1 MIKQLKTD
9 NMKNINL
16 FDEFIKKYPANEET
30 KELIINFI
38 DSLAIVL
45 EATTGPLAGMSIEQL
60 KKVTKEAFPST
71 DLPDKFFDL
80 FIKLALLKNEQNA
93 LTLLGLQMGKIYST
107 TAYGN
112 KPRQVGVYDR
122 GKIYSTTAYGNN
134 PREVGHIEGNQNYS
148 GRGWELKK
156 TCGDLGSGKIYS
168 KTNDFAR
175 SYKNQVGYFEAGKIY
190 SGKKESMS
198 LLKDQVGYFE
208 AGKIYRGTGNSASQV
223 GIYDGGY
230 STGVAAAFFLIL

>member
-1 MIKQLKTD
+1 M
-9 NMKNINL
+9 
-16 FDEFIKKYPANEET
+16 NEEA
-30 KELIINFI
+30 KELMINFI
-38 DSLAIVL
+38 DSLAIEL
-45 EATTGPLAGMSIEQL
+45 EGGMSIEQL
-60 KKVTKEAFPST
+60 KKFNKESLHST
-71 DLPDKFFDL
+71 ERIPDKMFDL
-80 FIKLALLKNEQNA
+80 FIKLALLKNEQTA

-112 KPRQVGVYDR
+112 KSRQVGVYDR

-134 PREVGHIEGNQNYS
+134 PREVGYIEGNQNYS

-156 TCGDLGSGKIYS
+156 TCGDLGSGKIYR

-198 LLKDQVGYFE
+198 LLRDQVGYFE

>member
-1 MIKQLKTD
+1 M
-9 NMKNINL
+9 
-16 FDEFIKKYPANEET
+16 DEFINESSMNEEA
-30 KELIINFI
+30 KEVIINLVDNI
-38 DSLAIVL
+38 AILL
-45 EATTGPLAGMSIEQL
+45 EGGMSIEQL
-60 KKVTKEAFPST
+60 KKEALHST
-71 DLPDKFFDL
+71 ENEGIPDELKDAY
-80 FIKLALLKNEQNA
+80 IKIALLKNEQTA

-112 KPRQVGVYDR
+112 KSRQVGVYDR

-134 PREVGHIEGNQNYS
+134 PREVGYIEGNQNYS

-156 TCGDLGSGKIYS
+156 TCGDLGSGKIYR

-198 LLKDQVGYFE
+198 LLRDQVGYFE

>member
-1 MIKQLKTD
+1 M
-9 NMKNINL
+9 
-16 FDEFIKKYPANEET
+16 DEFINESSMNEEA
-30 KELIINFI
+30 KEVIINLVDNI
-38 DSLAIVL
+38 AILL
-45 EATTGPLAGMSIEQL
+45 EGGMSIEQL
-60 KKVTKEAFPST
+60 KKEALHST
-71 DLPDKFFDL
+71 ENEGIPDELKDAY
-80 FIKLALLKNEQNA
+80 IKIALLKNEQTA

-112 KPRQVGVYDR
+112 KPRKVGY
-122 GKIYSTTAYGNN
+122 
-134 PREVGHIEGNQNYS
+134 IEGKQNYS

-156 TCGDLGSGKIYS
+156 ACEDLGSGEIYCA
-168 KTNDFAR
+168 TNDFAT
-175 SYKNQVGYFEAGKIY
+175 SCKNQVGYFKAGKIY

-198 LLKDQVGYFE
+198 LLRDQVGYFE

>member
-1 MIKQLKTD
+1 
-9 NMKNINL
+9 MKNINL
-16 FDEFIKKYPANEET
+16 FDEFIKKYPMNEEA
-30 KELIINFI
+30 KELIINQI
-38 DSLAIVL
+38 DSLAILL
-45 EATTGPLAGMSIEQL
+45 EGGMSIEQL
-60 KKVTKEAFPST
+60 KKLTRESLPST
-71 DLPDKFFDL
+71 ERIPDELEDV
-80 FIKLALLKNEQNA
+80 FIKLALLKNEQIA

-148 GRGWELKK
+148 GRGWDVKK
-156 TCGDLGSGKIYS
+156 TCGDLGS
-168 KTNDFAR
+168 
-175 SYKNQVGYFEAGKIY
+175 GKIY

>member
-1 MIKQLKTD
+1 
-9 NMKNINL
+9 MKNINL
-16 FDEFIKKYPANEET
+16 FDEFIKKYPMNEEA
-30 KELIINFI
+30 KELIINQI
-38 DSLAIVL
+38 DSLAILL
-45 EATTGPLAGMSIEQL
+45 EGGMSIEQL
-60 KKVTKEAFPST
+60 KKLTRESLPST
-71 DLPDKFFDL
+71 ERIPDELEDV
-80 FIKLALLKNEQNA
+80 FIKLALLKNEQIA